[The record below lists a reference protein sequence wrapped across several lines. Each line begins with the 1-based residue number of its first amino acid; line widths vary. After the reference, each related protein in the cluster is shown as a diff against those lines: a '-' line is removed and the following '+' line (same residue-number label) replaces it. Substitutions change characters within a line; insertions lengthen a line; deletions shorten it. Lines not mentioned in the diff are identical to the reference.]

1 MYAPQP
7 NHYRPGMTGGM
18 SGPSM
23 HMAPQ
28 MQCYCPACN
37 TLLSFPSGATFVQCP
52 QCQTT
57 MNTQPTAPQQMAP
70 PPPPPAP
77 VPQQQSA
84 QQQQQL
90 NFLHCPSCHCL
101 LSHPPSSITIQCPR
115 CMHIIDVSHKAATIT
130 AAPDQQQTSGGG
142 NGVLGGHSGS
152 SHKQQQQLST
162 EVVVRKKRKD
172 PNAPKRASNA
182 YMIFCKERRAQLKL
196 DRPDLPFG
204 QLGKRLGE
212 MWRSMSAEEKRVY
225 EDRATGDRDRYKG
238 EMNSYQSTAMMKG
251 GRGSGGGGGGGG
263 GGGSSKGN
271 VSHDVGSDGDG
282 EHDDGDGDL
291 DDEGNGEGE
300 GEGDVSEPP
309 SPSHSQQEE
318 EREVKVRDKPNGE
331 AKRAKSEVAVDTDSH
346 AEKESSS
353 SD

>member
-1 MYAPQP
+1 MHQMYAPQP
-7 NHYRPGMTGGM
+7 NHYRPGMGGGM
-18 SGPSM
+18 GGPSM
-23 HMAPQ
+23 QMGPPQ

-52 QCQTT
+52 NCTTT
-57 MNTQPTAPQQMAP
+57 MNTQPSAPPPMAP
-70 PPPPPAP
+70 PPPAPAP
-77 VPQQQSA
+77 AP
-84 QQQQQL
+84 QQQQQQQGSNSL

-130 AAPDQQQTSGGG
+130 AASDAQAGGG
-142 NGVLGGHSGS
+142 GAGSGVLGGHSS
-152 SHKQQQQLST
+152 SVSKAAPLPD
-162 EVVVRKKRKD
+162 VVIRKKRKD

-212 MWRSMSAEEKRVY
+212 MWRSMTPEEKRLY
-225 EDRATGDRDRYKG
+225 ENRATGDRDRYKG

-251 GRGSGGGGGGGG
+251 GSGRGSSGTSRHAQRDAGSEGDSHHDDGEGDGVEEIDGEDG
-263 GGGSSKGN
+263 EGEEYAEGGGSEDASGQ
-271 VSHDVGSDGDG
+271 
-282 EHDDGDGDL
+282 
-291 DDEGNGEGE
+291 DEE
-300 GEGDVSEPP
+300 V
-309 SPSHSQQEE
+309 QETKAKE
-318 EREVKVRDKPNGE
+318 KSNGE
-331 AKRAKSEVAVDTDSH
+331 AKRVKSEVKVDTEAH
-346 AEKESSS
+346 AEKESG

>member
-1 MYAPQP
+1 M
-7 NHYRPGMTGGM
+7 PGQG
-18 SGPSM
+18 M

-57 MNTQPTAPQQMAP
+57 MNTQPAAPQHIAP

-77 VPQQQSA
+77 TQQQS
-84 QQQQQL
+84 QL
-90 NFLHCPSCHCL
+90 NFLHCPSCQCL

-130 AAPDQQQTSGGG
+130 AAPDQQQPISGGS
-142 NGVLGGHSGS
+142 GVLGGHNSAVVQ
-152 SHKQQQQLST
+152 KQPQLP

-212 MWRSMSAEEKRVY
+212 MWRSMSAEEKRLY

-251 GRGSGGGGGGGG
+251 GRGSS
-263 GGGSSKGN
+263 GGGSAGKGN
-271 VSHDVGSDGDG
+271 ASHDASSEGDSHHDGDGDG
-282 EHDDGDGDL
+282 EGDVDGDGEG
-291 DDEGNGEGE
+291 DDEGHG
-300 GEGDVSEPP
+300 SEEA
-309 SPSHSQQEE
+309 SGHDDEE
-318 EREVKVRDKPNGE
+318 HEVKVREKQNGDI
-331 AKRAKSEVAVDTDSH
+331 KRVKNEVKVDTDSH
-346 AEKESSS
+346 AEKGESSS
-353 SD
+353 D

>member
-7 NHYRPGMTGGM
+7 NHYRPNMGGGM
-18 SGPSM
+18 AGQGM
-23 HMAPQ
+23 HMQ
-28 MQCYCPACN
+28 QQQQLQCYCPTCN

-57 MNTQPTAPQQMAP
+57 MNTQPSAPPQMAP

-77 VPQQQSA
+77 APQQQS
-84 QQQQQL
+84 QQQQPL
-90 NFLHCPSCHCL
+90 NFLHCPNPTCHCL

-130 AAPDQQQTSGGG
+130 AAPDQQPAS
-142 NGVLGGHSGS
+142 NSSGVLGGHTASAAQ
-152 SHKQQQQLST
+152 KQPPP

-212 MWRSMSAEEKRVY
+212 MWRSMSAEEKRLY

-263 GGGSSKGN
+263 SSGGGGKGGSAHDAGSEADSHHDGDDGEGDEDEGEGGGS
-271 VSHDVGSDGDG
+271 
-282 EHDDGDGDL
+282 
-291 DDEGNGEGE
+291 DELSG
-300 GEGDVSEPP
+300 
-309 SPSHSQQEE
+309 HEE
-318 EREVKVRDKPNGE
+318 EEQEVKVREKHNGDT
-331 AKRAKSEVAVDTDSH
+331 KRAKSEVKVDTDTH
-346 AEKESSS
+346 EVKESP

>member
-1 MYAPQP
+1 
-7 NHYRPGMTGGM
+7 M

-23 HMAPQ
+23 HMQPQ

-57 MNTQPTAPQQMAP
+57 MNTQPTQPPPIAQP
-70 PPPPPAP
+70 PPPPPAAI
-77 VPQQQSA
+77 PQQS
-84 QQQQQL
+84 QQPL
-90 NFLHCPSCHCL
+90 NFLNCPQCQIL

-115 CMHIIDVSHKAATIT
+115 CMHIIDLAHKAATL
-130 AAPDQQQTSGGG
+130 AATPDQQPASSG
-142 NGVLGGHSGS
+142 GVLGGHSSSGS
-152 SHKQQQQLST
+152 SSSHSAKQQPLA

-212 MWRSMSAEEKRVY
+212 MWRSMPPEEKRMY

-251 GRGSGGGGGGGG
+251 NRGGGGGGGG
-263 GGGSSKGN
+263 GGGKGGGG
-271 VSHDVGSDGDG
+271 HDGGSDGDHDGDEDGDLDGDG
-282 EHDDGDGDL
+282 EHD
-291 DDEGNGEGE
+291 EGSEG
-300 GEGDVSEPP
+300 GSV
-309 SPSHSQQEE
+309 QEQHQH
-318 EREVKVRDKPNGE
+318 EVKVREKQNGDT
-331 AKRAKSEVAVDTDSH
+331 KRIKSEVKIDNDSHSSH
-346 AEKESSS
+346 AEKGSS